1 MYSIDCAT
9 LCIKSEVMLQ
19 ANQDSWLKAKAGAR
33 IPVKTINKSTH
44 TNIFIYSIFLFGI
57 KLELCRTAMLYVRCF
72 PARGNTFH
80 GIFSV
85 DLKYVL
91 CIVREENISTVKS
104 SVLPRFVLKH
114 VQIAYE
120 GDFWSL
126 CTVTFWQKVDFLIS
140 NTC

>member
-104 SVLPRFVLKH
+104 SVPPRFVLKH
-114 VQIAYE
+114 VQGFSDY
-120 GDFWSL
+120 
-126 CTVTFWQKVDFLIS
+126 V
-140 NTC
+140 

>member
-1 MYSIDCAT
+1 
-9 LCIKSEVMLQ
+9 MLQ
-19 ANQDSWLKAKAGAR
+19 GNQDSWLKAKAGAR

-44 TNIFIYSIFLFGI
+44 TNIFIYSIFLFGK

-72 PARGNTFH
+72 PNRGNTFH

-104 SVLPRFVLKH
+104 SVPPRFVLKH
-114 VQIAYE
+114 VQGFSDY
-120 GDFWSL
+120 
-126 CTVTFWQKVDFLIS
+126 V
-140 NTC
+140 